1 MQISTVEIPVA
12 DLARAIEWYQSAL
25 GLNCTWSDEHHAML
39 AEATAAGV
47 QTKSTSPSILLVRT
61 NDGSR
66 LGFRNTSNGLH
77 HSVIDFQT
85 GDLEAFHAHLLLLG
99 SQVDDLTPPANEWA
113 PRGFG
118 FFDCEGNRMG
128 AFTYSRERNSPA
140 QSPPNNA

>member
-1 MQISTVEIPVA
+1 VINQQTPPPSVQISTVEIPVA
-12 DLARAIEWYQSAL
+12 DLARAIEWYRTVL

-39 AEATAAGV
+39 AGSTDAGV
-47 QTKSTSPSILLVRT
+47 QTKSTLTSILLVRT
-61 NDGSR
+61 NDALR

-85 GDLEAFHAHLLLLG
+85 ADLEAFHAHLLLHGTQL
-99 SQVDDLTPPANEWA
+99 DDLTPPANEWA

-128 AFTYSRERNSPA
+128 AFTYSR
-140 QSPPNNA
+140 